1 MFENDIDIDD
11 CLWFGYDNVDTC
23 STQTVT
29 DRLKEHTDHLNNIV
43 PLNTLF

>member
-11 CLWFGYDNVDTC
+11 CLWFGCDNVETC
-23 STQTVT
+23 CTQTV
-29 DRLKEHTDHLNNIV
+29 RPFKEHTDHLNNIV